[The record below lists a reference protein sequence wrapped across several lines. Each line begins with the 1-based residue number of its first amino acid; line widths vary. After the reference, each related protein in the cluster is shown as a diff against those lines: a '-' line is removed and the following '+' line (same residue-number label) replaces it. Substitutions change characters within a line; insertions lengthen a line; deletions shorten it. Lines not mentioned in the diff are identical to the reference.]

1 MRLCFGVWSL
11 QLWKW
16 VSLSPATEMASSLCI
31 VGFLCGW
38 VVLKTVVTV
47 FSPSPSLPGLEQQPT
62 VWGMQ
67 TQIHY
72 PRKSSLVLIRY
83 DFTYSHRTVPKGN
96 LLPVGMP
103 QNKILDFMTW
113 GWFQSYSVQYL
124 KFSSL
129 SFSPKKLDIL
139 CVLYWKEVK
148 SLLWMGDLSSKC
160 F

>member
-16 VSLSPATEMASSLCI
+16 VSLSLATEMASSLCI

-47 FSPSPSLPGLEQQPT
+47 FPPSPSLPGLEQQPT
-62 VWGMQ
+62 VWGVQ

-83 DFTYSHRTVPKGN
+83 DFTYSYRTVPKSN
-96 LLPVGMP
+96 LLPLGMP
-103 QNKILDFMTW
+103 QNKTLDFMTW
-113 GWFQSYSVQYL
+113 GWFQSYNVQFEFL
-124 KFSSL
+124 KLVILTQKAGCPLCTLLERGEITSL
-129 SFSPKKLDIL
+129 NGWLTK
-139 CVLYWKEVK
+139 
-148 SLLWMGDLSSKC
+148 
-160 F
+160 